1 LAREKEKKRA
11 NFEILGLIEEHPD
24 CSDCVYKNHF
34 LQIDFPCCKGACVK
48 SAGILPPPFLTLPYV
63 PFAPLPPPLTPFPAV
78 SRRTQMP
85 RTERAVSKRP
95 AYFPVP
101 ARRRRTT
108 TTPTT
113 ITTTTTTRPTTG
125 LWTRGDRADGG
136 SLCRRLMWFVLR
148 FR

>member
-101 ARRRRTT
+101 PEEEEEEEEQQHQQQQQQGRRRGCGREG
-108 TTPTT
+108 
-113 ITTTTTTRPTTG
+113 IV
-125 LWTRGDRADGG
+125 LMAA
-136 SLCRRLMWFVLR
+136 LCVGA
-148 FR
+148 